1 MNTRK
6 WTVEVELTEQDG
18 TTQATARLQTE
29 PNARVVT
36 GEGTAR
42 LSPEDDDVPEIGD
55 ELATSRALTDLAGQ
69 LLHVSADDI
78 SAATHE
84 RVTLL
89 R

>member
-1 MNTRK
+1 MHTRK
-6 WTVEVELTEQDG
+6 WTVEVELTEQEG
-18 TTQATARLQTE
+18 TTHASARLHTE
-29 PNARVVT
+29 PTARVVT
-36 GEGTAR
+36 GHGTAKV
-42 LSPEDDDVPEIGD
+42 SPDDADVPEIGD
-55 ELATSRALTDLAGQ
+55 ELAASRALTDLAGQ